1 MKRKSLNPF
10 GRVLLLCVLLLSGQM
25 TAAIASSQKSTI
37 NHSTGSPGPQNGAG
51 SNLQNP
57 AGAPEKGQPGRPDS
71 LHLNLEEIILQAN
84 FVTDRQSPLRVA
96 TVDQKSIGKK
106 AIGYTYPELIKNMP
120 GIYATSESG
129 SYGDARINIRGFKQ
143 ENISVLLNG
152 IPISGLVTG
161 NMFWN
166 NWLGLSDATHSIQ
179 VQKGIG
185 ASMLSDNSVGGTIN
199 IITQSTQAKPST
211 SMGMYITD
219 YGQYKSHVSVNSG
232 QTANGW
238 AFSAMGSYAWGNG
251 YPQSTGVNSWAYMVN
266 ISKKINN
273 QHSLLFTALGS
284 PERHKQR
291 SSRLTEAEI
300 NQYGLAYNKNWGYH
314 NGKERNLSEN
324 FYHKPYLTLHH
335 FYKPS
340 PKRELAT
347 AIYLSVGHGGGKW
360 SESKGKRI
368 IDFRAEGLVDWDAAE
383 QANITAGASAQN
395 IVTDYLAGHTQAGF
409 KSNYSRKMANWTFN
423 AGLHYQY
430 YSTWEKE
437 KITDLLGA
445 EYWYEEYATKSLA
458 GLAGRNPYKGI
469 GDMVRTYNGKL
480 INHLSLYT
488 SAQYNSA
495 GWDIRLGASA
505 MGSTNQRWDR
515 YNYIGDVYS
524 KTATG
529 SGMSIKGGVSRKL
542 TRALSVYVNAAVY
555 SRIPY
560 SDIYFSS
567 GNNNI
572 TQGVKNENNLLAEA
586 GVRYLFDRGSVE
598 LTLYHALWKNKSIMS
613 NPYKQLDESNNR
625 YLVRGLDAV
634 HSGIE
639 ITGNYTP
646 VRGLSLEG
654 FAGLG
659 DWKWKNDVTANIY
672 DPYSS
677 LLIQQIHVYSKG
689 LPVGDAPQL
698 QLSLSATANPVRN
711 LELFADWNFYDQM
724 YADFNPSDRQ
734 DSNDRSPSYRI
745 PSYSLINGG
754 ISWSPQPRGRKT
766 STVVYARIGNI
777 LNTRYIE
784 RGRDGASHTIET
796 FSGFWGSP
804 RNLSIG
810 IRLNF

>member
-25 TAAIASSQKSTI
+25 TAIIASSQKSTI
-37 NHSTGSPGPQNGAG
+37 KHSTWSPGPQSGAG
-51 SNLQNP
+51 SNLQSP
-57 AGAPEKGQPGRPDS
+57 TSAPEKEQPGRPDS
-71 LHLNLEEIILQAN
+71 LHLNLEEIILQAS
-84 FVTDRQSPLRVA
+84 FVTDRQSPLRIA
-96 TVDQKSIGKK
+96 TVDQKTIGKK

-120 GIYATSESG
+120 GIYATSETG

-199 IITQSTQAKPST
+199 IITQSTQVTPST
-211 SMGMYITD
+211 SLGMFVTD
-219 YGQYKSHVSVNSG
+219 YGQYKSHISLNSG
-232 QTANGW
+232 QTSNGW
-238 AFSAMGSYAWGNG
+238 SFSAMASYAWGSG
-251 YPQSTGVNSWAYMVN
+251 YPKSTGVDSWAYMVN
-266 ISKKINN
+266 VSKKINN
-273 QHSLLFTALGS
+273 RHSLLLTILGS

-291 SSRLTEAEI
+291 SSRLTQAEI
-300 NQYGLAYNKNWGYH
+300 DKYGLDYNKNWGYH

-324 FYHKPYLTLHH
+324 FYHKPYITLHH
-335 FYKPS
+335 FYKPDQ
-340 PKRELAT
+340 KREISSAL
-347 AIYLSVGHGGGKW
+347 YLSVGHGGGKW

-368 IDFRAEGLVDWDAAE
+368 IDFRAEGLVDWNAAE
-383 QANITAGASAQN
+383 QANIAAGASAQN
-395 IVTDYLAGHTQAGF
+395 IVADYLAGHTQAGF

-423 AGLHYQY
+423 TGLHYQY

-445 EYWYEEYATKSLA
+445 EYWYEDYETKSLA
-458 GLAGRNPYKGI
+458 GLAGRNPIKHE
-469 GDMVRTYNGKL
+469 GDYIRTYNGKL
-480 INHLSLYT
+480 INHMTLYT
-488 SAQYNSA
+488 SADYKSS
-495 GWDIRLGASA
+495 GWDIRMGASV
-505 MGSTNQRWDR
+505 MGSANQRWDR
-515 YNYIGDVYS
+515 YNYTGNIHS

-529 SGMSIKGGVSRKL
+529 TGMSLKGGVSRKL
-542 TRALSVYVNAAVY
+542 SMALSLYANAAVY
-555 SRIPY
+555 NRIPY
-560 SDIYFSS
+560 SDVYFSS

-572 TQGVKNENNLLAEA
+572 TQGVKNENNILTEA
-586 GVRYLFDRGSVE
+586 GIRYLFDRGSVE
-598 LTLYHALWKNKSIMS
+598 VTAYYAIWKNKSIMS
-613 NPYKQLDESNNR
+613 NPYKQPDESNNR
-625 YLVRGLDAV
+625 YLIRGLDAA
-634 HSGIE
+634 HSGVE
-639 ITGNYTP
+639 ITGTYNPT
-646 VRGLSLEG
+646 RGLSLEG
-654 FAGLG
+654 FAGFG
-659 DWKWKNDVTANIY
+659 NWKWKNDVTADIY

-677 LLIQQIHVYSKG
+677 QLIQQIHVYSKG

-711 LELFADWNFYDQM
+711 IELFADWSFYDQM

-745 PSYSLINGG
+745 PSYSLVNGG
-754 ISWSPQPRGRKT
+754 ISWSSRSNTKRAG
-766 STVVYARIGNI
+766 SVIYARIGNA
-777 LNTRYIE
+777 LNARYIE
-784 RGRDGASHTIET
+784 RGRDGTGHTIET